1 MTEEAWNPN
10 MDEAPRELRP
20 GDFVHKRDR
29 HLFQGWIIS
38 VGRNSS
44 NQTIVTVEHW
54 PEEWIFHFRAEQL
67 KHAEPQTMDERHPAP
82 PQMKE

>member
-1 MTEEAWNPN
+1 MAG
-10 MDEAPRELRP
+10 ASFRP

-29 HLFQGWIIS
+29 HLFQGWVIS

-44 NQTIVTVEHW
+44 GQEIVTVEHW

-67 KHAEPQTMDERHPAP
+67 RPAEPQTMDTREVNG
-82 PQMKE
+82 